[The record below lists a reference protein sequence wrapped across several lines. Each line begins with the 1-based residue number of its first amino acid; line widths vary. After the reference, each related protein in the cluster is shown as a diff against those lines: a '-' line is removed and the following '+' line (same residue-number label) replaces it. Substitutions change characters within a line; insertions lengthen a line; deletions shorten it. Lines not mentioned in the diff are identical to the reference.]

1 MKICLT
7 SIAVKLFQKC
17 SAYPVIFHYPYVGV
31 LPTYFTTHMWASL
44 IAQLV
49 KNLPAVHET
58 LI

>member
-7 SIAVKLFQKC
+7 SIAVTLFQKC